1 MKHRRLL
8 GALLIAL
15 SLITACATS
24 APSAEGVQAYLRQDY
39 EQAVAQLDPLAQKG
53 DATAQYYVALM
64 TLEGRPAATTA
75 IATPGQA
82 LTLLAASASAGD
94 NKALATLIVLSLAPP
109 EREAL
114 ADAFNTE
121 PAAPLMEGVI
131 PGATVPLSAI
141 TVLQPRARTL
151 AEAAAG
157 GPLPF
162 AMTIALASALKTVET
177 WPAENQTLG
186 SGAFSLYKID
196 KARAERNDKYAA
208 ARLGNRYKDGV
219 GVAQDP
225 AEAFRWHRKAARTS
239 GPPRNCVY
247 QAPVGDTSGS
257 VMCFDAGPTVSGVP
271 KAMLEVC
278 RAYADG
284 VGVDRNPARAKRW
297 CNRAAK
303 NAQWRQ
309 EAEAILASLPS

>member
-1 MKHRRLL
+1 MKHKRLL
-8 GALLIAL
+8 SALLIAL
-15 SLITACATS
+15 SLITACATPP
-24 APSAEGVQAYLRQDY
+24 PSAEGVQAYLRQDY
-39 EQAVAQLDPLAQKG
+39 QQAVAQLDPLVQKG
-53 DATAQYYVALM
+53 DAAAQYYVALM
-64 TLEGRPAATTA
+64 TLEGQPAATTA
-75 IATPGQA
+75 IATPAQA
-82 LTLLAASASAGD
+82 LTLLAASAGAGD
-94 NKALATLIVLSLAPP
+94 NSALATLIVLSLAPP

-121 PAAPLMEGVI
+121 PVPLMEGVI
-131 PGATVPLSAI
+131 PGATVPLSA
-141 TVLQPRARTL
+141 TAALQPRAL

-162 AMTIALASALKTVET
+162 AMMIAIASALKTVET

-186 SGAFSLYKID
+186 SGAFSLYEID
-196 KARAERNDKYAA
+196 KARAERDDKYAA
-208 ARLGNRYKDGV
+208 ARLGNRYKNGA

-225 AEAFRWHRKAARTS
+225 AEAFRWHRKAASAS

-247 QAPVGDTSGS
+247 QAPVGDAPGS
-257 VMCFDAGPTVSGVP
+257 VMCFDAGPAVSGVP

-284 VGVDRNPARAKRW
+284 AGVDRNPARAKRW

-303 NAQWRQ
+303 DAQWRQ